1 MTLSLRPQ
9 LTGIIEMIPSLPI
22 HSSVLIPLVAGLF
35 LAALILR
42 AQRLPKQ
49 AERRNQGLTT
59 RQARTARRYVYR
71 SRGLRGAGRDNKG
84 TQMSRINAEDTTQ
97 GNPGKSARN
106 SDGFRIYWGRSILAA
121 VTLIAMIGGIGT
133 AVAAPFLTGLTWVVP
148 AVFAAV
154 LLTSLASLRVSA
166 VVRRRAGRRER
177 VERAMRQAMNPEPQ
191 ATRHKPET
199 VQSEV
204 EPSAAEGSPRV
215 AARRFTGPFDALSA
229 DESGKGGPDSL
240 VTIDA
245 DGLPESADR
254 LFGPEGSPR
263 QVADQESSPVRSGP
277 GSAEPWEVRSV
288 PAAHYMVAAK
298 AERPEPEPL
307 NEPAPV
313 PSSEVKLKPSAAS
326 PESPE
331 VNPAP
336 QQAINLDKVLQR
348 RRA

>member
-42 AQRLPKQ
+42 AQRLPTQ
-49 AERRNQGLTT
+49 AEGQNQGLTT

-84 TQMSRINAEDTTQ
+84 TQMSRINAEDTTRH
-97 GNPGKSARN
+97 NPGPRAPS
-106 SDGFRIYWGRSILAA
+106 SDGFRIHWGRSILAA
-121 VTLIAMIGGIGT
+121 MTLIALIGGIGT
-133 AVAAPFLTGLTWVVP
+133 AVAAPFLTGLTWAVP
-148 AVFAAV
+148 AVFAGV
-154 LLTSLASLRVSA
+154 LVASLVSLRVSA
-166 VVRRRAGRRER
+166 VARRRARRRER
-177 VERAMRQAMNPEPQ
+177 VERAMREAMNPEPQ
-191 ATRHKPET
+191 ATRHTPET
-199 VQSEV
+199 VQPE
-204 EPSAAEGSPRV
+204 AAPGTAEASPTV
-215 AARRFTGPFDALSA
+215 AARQLTGPFDALSA
-229 DESGKGGPDSL
+229 DEAGKGGPDSL

-254 LFGPEGSPR
+254 LFGPQGSPR
-263 QVADQESSPVRSGP
+263 HVTDQEASAVGSGS
-277 GSAEPWEVRSV
+277 GSAEPWDVRSV

-307 NEPAPV
+307 QEPAPV
-313 PSSEVKLKPSAAS
+313 PSSEVKLKQSAPS
-326 PESPE
+326 PEQPE
-331 VNPAP
+331 VSPAA
-336 QQAINLDKVLQR
+336 QQSINLDKVLQR